1 MVVIGHQAVC
11 VTDPTEPG
19 DHTIEDIEELMTIAI
34 SLEDLPACI
43 TASRDMIQGS
53 FVLDTQRSDHDESS
67 LAGS

>member
-19 DHTIEDIEELMTIAI
+19 DHTTQDIEELMTIAI
-34 SLEDLPACI
+34 SLEDVPARI
-43 TASRDMIQGS
+43 TASRDMIQGP

-67 LAGS
+67 LAGY